1 MSQRNTLPWEQA
13 WREPPCSVFTTL
25 LLPNPDKTTTG
36 YILSFCSFPGLTAL
50 SAELLGILEMLLFPV
65 SGMGLGDLPS
75 AASWV

>member
-25 LLPNPDKTTTG
+25 LLPNADETTARC
-36 YILSFCSFPGLTAL
+36 ILSFCSFPGLTAL
-50 SAELLGILEMLLFPV
+50 SAELPGIWEMWMFPT
-65 SGMGLGDLPS
+65 SGMGLRDLPR